1 MEKSFN
7 GRCEVERVVMAQ
19 HPQDPGEYPYP
30 QGLLATKKVGVGLGN
45 SEQNFRGLLDSDLQE
60 VDSAQRLG
68 SEMSPVGK
76 GVVPLK
82 TFQLDAGVDID
93 EHLVMSDTLL
103 LCLQVLGL
111 VLDLLDDADQLAE
124 LSSLVRP

>member
-1 MEKSFN
+1 
-7 GRCEVERVVMAQ
+7 MAQ
-19 HPQDPGEYPYP
+19 HLQDSREYPYP
-30 QGLLATKKVGVGLGN
+30 QRLLATKKVGVRIGS

-76 GVVPLK
+76 RVVPLK
-82 TFQLDAGVDID
+82 AFQLDAGVDID
-93 EHLVMSDTLL
+93 EHLIMSDTFL